1 MFADE
6 ETKAE
11 YRKAWEDWLKQVEQL
26 HQVFLQGEQLRPD
39 QLKALLTRE
48 ARRKDLY
55 DAARLRLLG
64 LEQETPSSQ
73 AAADENP
80 FKS

>member
-11 YRKAWEDWLKQVEQL
+11 YRKAWDDWVKQVEQL
-26 HQVFLQGEQLRPD
+26 HQVFLEGEQLRPD

-64 LEQETPSSQ
+64 LEQEGPASQTPTG
-73 AAADENP
+73 DNP
-80 FKS
+80 FRS